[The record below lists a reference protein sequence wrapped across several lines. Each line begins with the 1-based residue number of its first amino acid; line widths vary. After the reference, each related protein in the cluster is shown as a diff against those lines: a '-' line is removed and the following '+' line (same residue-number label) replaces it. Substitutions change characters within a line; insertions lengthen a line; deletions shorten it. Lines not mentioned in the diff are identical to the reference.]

1 MVTGANGSGDD
12 GSGSSNRPVTVSD
25 LVRVL
30 DGEVVCCEDQLGR
43 RVKAFAAS
51 DLLSDV
57 LAFEKHDYALLT
69 GLTNA
74 QIVRTAD
81 ITGASCVV
89 IVRNK
94 QPQQA
99 AVALAQS
106 SSIPII
112 LAHCNMFEACARLS
126 RLAEPGHDAVPRT
139 SDPSGT

>member
-1 MVTGANGSGDD
+1 MVSGTERETD
-12 GSGSSNRPVTVSD
+12 SLPAQRIQVTVGD

-30 DGEVVCCEDQLGR
+30 EGEVVCGEEHLGR
-43 RVKAFAAS
+43 PVKAFAAS

-57 LAFEKHDYALLT
+57 LAFEQHDYALLT

-81 ITGASCVV
+81 ITSASCIV

-99 AVALAQS
+99 AVAIAQAS
-106 SSIPII
+106 GIPII
-112 LAHCNMFEACARLS
+112 LAHCTMFEACALLS
-126 RLAEPGHDAVPRT
+126 RLAEPCHDAVSRT

>member
-1 MVTGANGSGDD
+1 MA
-12 GSGSSNRPVTVSD
+12 D
-25 LVRVL
+25 LVRIL

-43 RVKAFAAS
+43 EVKAFAAS

-57 LAFEKHDYALLT
+57 LAFEHQDYALLT

-81 ITGASCVV
+81 ITGASCIV

-99 AVALAQS
+99 AVALAQA

-112 LAHCNMFEACARLS
+112 LARCTMFEACARLS
-126 RLAEPGHDAVPRT
+126 RLAEPGHDGVPRT
-139 SDPSGT
+139 PDSSGT

>member
-1 MVTGANGSGDD
+1 MVTGTNGNEHSPTGKY
-12 GSGSSNRPVTVSD
+12 RPVTVHD

-30 DGEVVCCEDQLGR
+30 EGEVVCCEDQLAR
-43 RVKAFAAS
+43 PVKAFAAS

-57 LAFEKHDYALLT
+57 LAFECHDYALLT

-81 ITGASCVV
+81 ITGAACVV

-99 AVALAQS
+99 AVALAQAS
-106 SSIPII
+106 GIPIV
-112 LAHCNMFEACARLS
+112 LAHCTMFEACARLS
-126 RLAEPGHDAVPRT
+126 RMAEPEHDAVPRT
-139 SDPSGT
+139 ANPSGT

>member
-1 MVTGANGSGDD
+1 MVIGTNGVGESLA
-12 GSGSSNRPVTVSD
+12 GSRVRVTVGD

-30 DGEVVCCEDQLGR
+30 EGEVVCCEEQLGR
-43 RVKAFAAS
+43 EVKAFAAS

-57 LAFEKHDYALLT
+57 LAFEKQEYALLT

-81 ITGASCVV
+81 ITGASCIV

-99 AVALAQS
+99 AVALAQAS
-106 SSIPII
+106 GIPIV
-112 LAHCNMFEACARLS
+112 LAHCTMFEACALLS
-126 RLAEPGHDAVPRT
+126 RLAEPVHDAVSRAP
-139 SDPSGT
+139 DPAGT

>member
-1 MVTGANGSGDD
+1 MVTGANGNEHSAA
-12 GSGSSNRPVTVSD
+12 GSYRPVTVSD

-30 DGEVVCCEDQLGR
+30 EGEVACCEDQLGR
-43 RVKAFAAS
+43 LVRAFVAS

-57 LAFEKHDYALLT
+57 LAFESHEYALLT

-99 AVALAQS
+99 AVALAQAS
-106 SSIPII
+106 GIPIV
-112 LAHCNMFEACARLS
+112 LAHCTMFEACARLS
-126 RLAEPGHDAVPRT
+126 RLAEARHDAVPRT
-139 SDPSGT
+139 SDPSGA